1 MKKNMILCLSL
12 ILLLVLTACGNNTV
26 HAEGVNKD
34 TSTEDIN
41 SSERPES
48 ELTEGEETEE
58 NVDDKWGVDENII
71 TEKEEQKLR
80 AYIKFPNIC
89 GMVKGT
95 GKIAYQP
102 DESIVVLGSE
112 IDFNEP
118 EIEEDKIENIFPAY
132 FEKVAEIIA
141 GYRGAKYK
149 DFEFEITSKET
160 VNVNGYEMCKYT
172 GKHTFA
178 SRDNNFEM
186 NFVAYATR
194 LKGNDAV
201 VYWMVLDETDD
212 QSLSEVIES
221 HADKMAQT
229 LHE

>member
-1 MKKNMILCLSL
+1 MKKKVILCLSL
-12 ILLLVLTACGNNTV
+12 ILLFVLTACGNNTV
-26 HAEGVNKD
+26 HAEGVKKD
-34 TSTEDIN
+34 TSTEDMN
-41 SSERPES
+41 SSEGLES
-48 ELTEGEETEE
+48 ELTENE
-58 NVDDKWGVDENII
+58 VDDGWGVDENTI
-71 TEKEEQKLR
+71 TEKNDKKAR
-80 AYIKFPNIC
+80 AYIKFPNLC
-89 GMVKGT
+89 GIVEGT

-102 DESIVVLGSE
+102 DESLVLLGSE
-112 IDFNEP
+112 IDFEEP
-118 EIEEDKIENIFPAY
+118 EVEGNKIENIFPAY
-132 FEKVAEIIA
+132 FGKVAEIMEA
-141 GYRGAKYK
+141 YRGAKYK

-178 SRDNNFEM
+178 SRDNSFEM

-212 QSLSEVIES
+212 QSLSEIIES

>member
-1 MKKNMILCLSL
+1 MKKKMILCVSL
-12 ILLLVLTACGNNTV
+12 ILLFVLTACGNNTV
-26 HAEGVNKD
+26 HAGGVDKD
-34 TSTEDIN
+34 TFAENIN
-41 SSERPES
+41 SSETLES
-48 ELTEGEETEE
+48 EFTENEA
-58 NVDDKWGVDENII
+58 DDKWGVDENTI
-71 TEKEEQKLR
+71 TEKNDKKVR
-80 AYIKFPNIC
+80 AHIKFPNLC
-89 GMVKGT
+89 GIVEGT

-102 DESIVVLGSE
+102 DESLVLLGSE

-118 EIEEDKIENIFPAY
+118 EIEGNKIENIFPAY
-132 FEKVAEIIA
+132 FIKVAEIMEA
-141 GYRGAKYK
+141 YRGAKYK

-178 SRDNNFEM
+178 SRKDNYEM

-212 QSLSEVIES
+212 QILSDVIES